1 MTEPDFVAM
10 QLFSSCCKRHT
21 NHIPF
26 KAEQNDSN
34 ITFMDL
40 SLLSS
45 FVWLKSVMHKNW
57 PAVIT
62 LGNVH
67 PKKKFD
73 FKHDYFLTISSHYT
87 PLG

>member
-45 FVWLKSVMHKNW
+45 FCV
-57 PAVIT
+57 A
-62 LGNVH
+62 
-67 PKKKFD
+67 KKC
-73 FKHDYFLTISSHYT
+73 HA
-87 PLG
+87 